1 MQFYRAHFRLS
12 IEMAVLSIALL
23 SSSALGQSS
32 PTQSKS
38 VDTVIAAKDP
48 GSATTENKAADQKTA
63 GAENK
68 SEDRADGKKD
78 DLAAEMAAVKADNAA
93 VREMLRRM
101 VEQQKVLLET
111 VDRLQKRLDGTA
123 SADTALVAKPVVTNV
138 VPTVASTTDAP
149 PPPSTGSSSA
159 AKATPT
165 DKDSDRISK
174 SVTQAL
180 TERYRDGII
189 IWETGP
195 EAKVPFLMRFNN
207 NTQIRFLNT
216 QDSPE
221 TFTDHLGVVRPVNTR
236 NDITVNRAMFILGG
250 YIWDQRLKYSLTV
263 WTSAGSNS
271 IVVAGNIGW
280 QFNKRLTVTGG
291 YFGVP
296 GSRSLVNSFP
306 YFAST
311 DRTMADNFFRPA
323 FTQGVEF
330 KGELLK
336 NWHYLALVGN
346 GLNTLNIS
354 AAKIDENLT
363 LAGSTW
369 WEPFGAYAPP
379 GKSVNMYD
387 DYYSEKKVRIRLGT
401 SFTRSRE
408 DRFSNLDTASPEN
421 VALHNSDGV
430 LTFSTGAF
438 APGVTVQKAL
448 YKMWAIDWG
457 LKYDGLAI
465 NGQYYN
471 RWLSE
476 FEADGPLPLD
486 STFDHGF
493 EMSVGKFFV
502 PKKLMG
508 YVRGSMV
515 FGHFNNSHEYAGGVK
530 WHFLPTERLWFQAEL
545 MKVHR
550 VPYGGTF
557 TPYTAGLT
565 GWVPMVQTVIGF

>member
-1 MQFYRAHFRLS
+1 MSIRPAYIMLS
-12 IEMAVLSIALL
+12 VGFALA
-23 SSSALGQSS
+23 SVAFFTTSAFGQS
-32 PTQSKS
+32 P
-38 VDTVIAAKDP
+38 AARPNDPDKEAAAAHGSRSGNSEKKDATSETIP
-48 GSATTENKAADQKTA
+48 GNDENKVV
-63 GAENK
+63 AE
-68 SEDRADGKKD
+68 EKKD
-78 DLAAEMAAVKADNAA
+78 DLQGEVAAMKAENAA
-93 VREMLRRM
+93 VREQLRRM
-101 VEQQKVLLET
+101 EEGQRILIEQLNVL
-111 VDRLQKRLDGTA
+111 RRRLDRSAA
-123 SADTALVAKPVVTNV
+123 SDVSAANR
-138 VPTVASTTDAP
+138 
-149 PPPSTGSSSA
+149 STGSLATADASPPDADAASNNPQSGTDAANNSA
-159 AKATPT
+159 QPASVKSKQAT
-165 DKDSDRISK
+165 DDRY
-174 SVTQAL
+174 Q
-180 TERYRDGII
+180 DGII
-189 IWETGP
+189 IWKTSDDAP
-195 EAKVPFLMRFNN
+195 VPFLMRFNN
-207 NTQIRFLNT
+207 NTQVRFLNT
-216 QDSPE
+216 QSSDG
-221 TFTDHLGVVRPVNTR
+221 TFTDHLGVVREVNRR

-250 YIWDQRLKYSLTV
+250 YIWDKRLKYSLTV

-280 QFNKRLTVTGG
+280 QFSKKLTVTGG

-296 GSRSLVNSFP
+296 GSRSLVNTFP
-306 YFAST
+306 YFVST

-323 FTQGVEF
+323 FTQGVQVN
-330 KGELLK
+330 GELAK

-346 GLNTLNIS
+346 GLNTLNIT

-369 WEPFGAYAPP
+369 WEPLGAYAPP

-387 DYYSEKKVRIRLGT
+387 DYFSEKKVRIRIGT

-421 VALHNSDGV
+421 VSLHNSDGV

-457 LKYDGLAI
+457 LKYNGLAI

-476 FEADGPLPLD
+476 FEADGPLPLS

-493 EMSVGKFFV
+493 DMSVGHFFV
-502 PKKLMG
+502 PKKLMA

-530 WHFLPTERLWFQAEL
+530 WHFLPTERLWLQAEL
-545 MKVHR
+545 MRVHR

-557 TPYTAGLT
+557 TPYTAGLS
-565 GWVPMVQTVIGF
+565 GWVPMIQTVIGF

>member
-1 MQFYRAHFRLS
+1 MRIHHAHFG
-12 IEMAVLSIALL
+12 LSIALAL
-23 SSSALGQSS
+23 VSIALISAAASGQSAS
-32 PTQSKS
+32 TQARTTDKGTADSRPDNRVAASEPKN
-38 VDTVIAAKDP
+38 TV
-48 GSATTENKAADQKTA
+48 TENKVVPEQR
-63 GAENK
+63 G
-68 SEDRADGKKD
+68 EDKKD
-78 DLAAEMAAVKADNAA
+78 DLAAEIAAVKADNAA

-101 VEQQKVLLET
+101 EEQQKVLLDT
-111 VDRLQKRLDGTA
+111 VDRLQKRLDGSP
-123 SADTALVAKPVVTNV
+123 SADAA
-138 VPTVASTTDAP
+138 ASDASIATDAQP
-149 PPPSTGSSSA
+149 VAASQANVPPSPPPSRSTSA
-159 AKATPT
+159 AKVDPV
-165 DKDSDRISK
+165 DKDADRIGQR
-174 SVTQAL
+174 VTQAL

-280 QFNKRLTVTGG
+280 QFNKQLTVTGG

-306 YFAST
+306 YFAAT

-330 KGELLK
+330 KGEIVK

-354 AAKIDENLT
+354 AAKIDENLV

-369 WEPFGAYAPP
+369 WEPLGAYAPP

-401 SFTRSRE
+401 SFTRARE

-421 VALHNSDGV
+421 VAIHNSDGV
-430 LTFSTGAF
+430 LTFATGAF

-493 EMSVGKFFV
+493 EMSIGKFFV

-545 MKVHR
+545 MRVWK

-557 TPYTAGLT
+557 TPYTAGLS